1 MKTVLQNTTIPNSFS
16 PEVKNYGIQWNPAL
30 TTMFYEM
37 MFSGIGHFLQMKRN
51 SETKQKVALQVDDMK
66 GNFIM
71 GAIVEYIPNEEGDMY
86 DEGNWSL
93 SMSFDPESINDAQ
106 VYHTSDIEYQ
116 RVLAE
121 RGNYLHNVQMTN
133 NNFINPLVV
142 IGATLLKNWLDL
154 AAKEGE
160 EVEIELP
167 KYFTAKV
174 IVENGEKIETIEPSG
189 EMSQLIK
196 NDISTQI

>member
-1 MKTVLQNTTIPNSFS
+1 
-16 PEVKNYGIQWNPAL
+16 
-30 TTMFYEM
+30 
-37 MFSGIGHFLQMKRN
+37 
-51 SETKQKVALQVDDMK
+51 
-66 GNFIM
+66 
-71 GAIVEYIPNEEGDMY
+71 
-86 DEGNWSL
+86 
-93 SMSFDPESINDAQ
+93 MSFDPESINDAQ

-142 IGATLLKNWLDL
+142 IAATLLKNWLDL

-174 IVENGEKIETIEPSG
+174 VVENGEKIETIEPSG